1 MEKLSIVVISD
12 VSGDAAQ
19 VLANAAAGQFQ
30 GKSVDLKRYPL
41 VRDKATLNEILVV
54 AKANNSAVL
63 TTFISDELAN
73 EVQEFCLQNN
83 LQHQELLNSI
93 LHMFA
98 ALTNTTPTSDPTTVS
113 QLNDQYYYR
122 MNAINFASAYD
133 DGKDPKGFLKA
144 DLIILGPSRT
154 SKTPLS
160 MYLANQSIKVAN
172 LPLIPEVSLPQELQQ
187 VPKDNII
194 GLLADP
200 KYLKKFRHSRLHAL
214 GLTSGSSYTDEK
226 RIQKEMEYAQNLYE
240 KYHIQSFDVTDRSI
254 EETAG
259 LILETHPHLASL
271 GNKA

>member
-19 VLANAAAGQFQ
+19 VLANAAAGQFR
-30 GKSVDLKRYPL
+30 GKDIDLKRYPL
-41 VRDKATLNEILVV
+41 VRDKQTLKEILAE
-54 AKANNSAVL
+54 AKENKSAVL
-63 TTFISDELAN
+63 TTFIQDELAK
-73 EVQEFCLQNN
+73 EVKSFCQENN

-93 LHMFA
+93 LHMFET
-98 ALTNTTPTSDPTTVS
+98 LTDTAPINDPSTVS

-122 MNAINFASAYD
+122 MNAINFASRYD

-172 LPLIPEVSLPQELQQ
+172 LPLIPEVSLPQELEQ
-187 VPKDNII
+187 VPKEKIV
-194 GLLADP
+194 GLMADP
-200 KYLKKFRHSRLHAL
+200 QYIKKFRHSRLYAL
-214 GLTSGSSYTDEK
+214 GLTNGSSYTDET
-226 RIQKEMEYAQNLYE
+226 RIQNEMRYAKELYQR
-240 KYHIQSFDVTDRSI
+240 YGIQSFDVTNRSI

-271 GNKA
+271 GSKL